1 MGQLNREVCEIE
13 GYVPLSAKAIIIN
26 PARYLSYHAIT
37 GARKRLMLLV
47 RPPLLSQNRDLMP
60 TNNIIPLSLL
70 TRAYRSM

>member
-47 RPPLLSQNRDLMP
+47 RPPLSQNRDLMP